1 MNNLAHKKE
10 AFSAETF
17 SGAIN
22 AAGFDIKTIASK
34 PDGYDLTIKGFMA
47 PGWTGRLTAAL
58 AEHKIGIVRGK
69 AERITMSA
77 WNSNFELK
85 SPAPL
90 ANPLEINYIA
100 LAGKELPS
108 DRKVEKISL
117 VEYVMEPASRHGGS
131 LYVEVTGVDRLGFL
145 GDLLDYFSMRC
156 LFPVK
161 MSVET
166 VAGMAVDRFWLRGI
180 GGSVPSDGITGAV
193 KENLESLLVSAKG
206 NA

>member
-1 MNNLAHKKE
+1 MSNLALNRKALSEE
-10 AFSAETF
+10 AF

-22 AAGFDIKTIASK
+22 AAGFDITALANKA
-34 PDGYDLTIKGFMA
+34 DGYDLTIKGFMA

-58 AEHKIGIVRGK
+58 AEHRIGIVRGK
-69 AERITMSA
+69 AEKVTMSA
-77 WNSNFELK
+77 WHSNFELK

-90 ANPLEINYIA
+90 ANPLNIDYIA

-108 DRKVEKISL
+108 DRKIEKIAL
-117 VEYVMEPASRHGGS
+117 VEYVMEPANRHGGS

-180 GGSVPSDGITGAV
+180 GGSVPSEAITGAV
-193 KENLESLLVSAKG
+193 RDNLESLLVTKG